1 MHRNI
6 LKLTRAHVIAGCLF
20 SALIA
25 ASASAAA
32 AASASETPV
41 LNSAVT
47 AVPGIDTDPAV
58 AGNVGNL
65 KDAEQIIREARLL
78 AGKPG
83 QPPAPAAATMTAV
96 EAKPSS
102 ARQFLNG
109 VASKTG
115 EVVVGALN
123 MIGVRYS
130 WGGDTP
136 DSGLDCSGFVRYV
149 FQDTLGMNLP
159 RRAEE
164 MSRVGEKISAN
175 DLKPGDLVFFNTMR
189 RSFSHVGIY
198 IGDNKF
204 VHSPSTGSTIRVD
217 EMDTGY
223 WEKRYTG
230 ARRMNISYTPAEQAE
245 MKTRMHDLLATGK
258 EASAN

>member
-41 LNSAVT
+41 LNASVT
-47 AVPGIDTDPAV
+47 AVPGIDTDPTTASS
-58 AGNVGNL
+58 VGDL

-83 QPPAPAAATMTAV
+83 QPPAPAAATLTAA